1 MVSGLAVSSLLTVV
15 SLLGAGE
22 TVVSP
27 LVEDA
32 QLQEAGMFRYWQA
45 HLPLAPGD
53 KIQEGHLVDEA
64 LYVITEG
71 GSLFALTSDTG
82 LIRWAAKLT
91 AAEYKIYRPTHA
103 RTADGAGPVVIPT
116 TSEVFIYDRFTG
128 DLRQRFTP
136 EFAAG
141 SAAVAYDDNLF
152 LGSADG
158 RFYSLK
164 LNDPR
169 AREPFKRWTVQAG
182 GPVTAAPLL
191 YDQDMLLFASQNG
204 TVYSCRGANKV
215 LNWVFRTG
223 GSVVGDPTVD
233 GSGAYVASMNRSL
246 YKLNLV
252 SGKAIW
258 RVRLPRPLLEGPVV
272 AAHTVYQYCTGHGLS
287 AFDAHTGREKWREPD
302 GRAFVS
308 HSRSGDVVFTYDRRL
323 VMLDHDTGDP
333 RFTIDAVDV
342 AGIVSNTLD
351 DALYLLGGDGRV
363 LCARLDSVPY
373 LRRQRVLAARA
384 QLNQPPL
391 DDEAAQRLRGSATKP
406 RRPTVSDP
414 LRSRRDSRP

>member
-1 MVSGLAVSSLLTVV
+1 MASGLTVSSLLTVV
-15 SLLGAGE
+15 SLLGAGGA
-22 TVVSP
+22 VNSP

-32 QLQEAGMFRYWQA
+32 KLQEAGMFRYWQA
-45 HLPLAPGD
+45 DLPLAPGD
-53 KIQEGHLVDEA
+53 RILEGHLVDEA

-91 AAEYKIYRPTHA
+91 VAEYKIYRPTHV

-116 TSEVFIYDRFTG
+116 TSGVFIYDRFTG

-136 EFAAG
+136 GFAAG

-191 YDQDMLLFASQNG
+191 YDSDMLLFASQNG

-223 GSVVGDPTVD
+223 GPVVGDPAID

-258 RVRLPRPLLEGPVV
+258 RVRLPRPLLEGPIVT
-272 AAHTVYQYCTGHGLS
+272 AHTVYQYCIGHGLS
-287 AFDAHTGREKWREPD
+287 AIDAHTGREKWREPD
-302 GRAFVS
+302 GRAFVA
-308 HSRSGDVVFTYDRRL
+308 HSRSGDVVFTRGRRL
-323 VMLDHDTGDP
+323 VMLDHDTGAP
-333 RFTIDAVDV
+333 RFTIEA
-342 AGIVSNTLD
+342 AGVSETVSNTLD
-351 DALYLLGGDGRV
+351 DALYLLGSDGRV
-363 LCARLDSVPY
+363 LCVRPDSVPY
-373 LRRQRVLAARA
+373 LRRQRVIAARA
-384 QLNQPPL
+384 RLNQPPL
-391 DDEAAQRLRGSATKP
+391 DEAAAQRSRGSATEP
-406 RRPTVSDP
+406 RQPTVSDP

>member
-1 MVSGLAVSSLLTVV
+1 MASGLMVSLLLTVA
-15 SLLGAGE
+15 SFPGAGE
-22 TVVSP
+22 AVNSP

-32 QLQEAGMFRYWQA
+32 KLQGAGMFRYWQA

-53 KIQEGHLVDEA
+53 RIQEGHLVEDA

-82 LIRWAAKLT
+82 LIRWASKLT
-91 AAEYKIYRPTHA
+91 AAEFKIYRPTHV

-136 EFAAG
+136 DFAAG

-169 AREPFKRWTVQAG
+169 AREPFKRWTVEAG

-191 YDQDMLLFASQNG
+191 YDRDMLLFASQNG

-215 LNWVFRTG
+215 LNWVFRTDG
-223 GSVVGDPTVD
+223 PVLGDPAID
-233 GSGAYVASMNRSL
+233 GSGVYVASMNRSL

-258 RVRLPRPLLEGPVV
+258 RARLPRPLIEGPIV

-287 AFDAHTGREKWREPD
+287 AIDAHTGREKWREPD
-302 GRAFVS
+302 GRAFVA
-308 HSRSGDVVFTYDRRL
+308 HSRSGDVVLTHDRRL
-323 VMLDHDTGDP
+323 LMVDHDTGDL
-333 RFTIDAVDV
+333 RFTINAPGVT
-342 AGIVSNTLD
+342 GTVSNTMD

-373 LRRQRVLAARA
+373 LRRQRVMAARA
-384 QLNQPPL
+384 RLNQPPL
-391 DDEAAQRLRGSATKP
+391 DEAAAQRSRGSAAKP
-406 RRPTVSDP
+406 RRPAISDP